1 MHTRLSRHTPTKEQ
15 EMRCLSDG
23 CCQCQ
28 RILNLL
34 TLRVII
40 VDRAGLQSPLMTEW
54 LSPVHHVCTQ
64 TNMHAQSLHFFIKH
78 TRTRTHKS
86 LICLS
91 LSPPQCNYA
100 DVITLD

>member
-1 MHTRLSRHTPTKEQ
+1 MQREEQ
-15 EMRCLSDG
+15 EMRCLSEG

-28 RILNLL
+28 RILKLF

-40 VDRAGLQSPLMTEW
+40 VDRAGLHSPLMTEW

-64 TNMHAQSLHFFIKH
+64 KNTEKHTHNIFQTH
-78 TRTRTHKS
+78 TRTHTYTQS
-86 LICLS
+86 LICMS